1 MDMGTSPQALKD
13 GRPALHLH
21 NLPQTC
27 EVALSARSYDEVD
40 AIRLRDD
47 LVAAKDKELWM
58 VEAQRAKL
66 CEQLDQ
72 VETEVERMQ
81 QDLLAKEVFLSQKKA
96 EVDRLKHEQKQLQA
110 KVAKAKGQEQAMQV
124 VSKQNASLLQLLQAQ
139 EQETLQQCKARK
151 ALQAELD
158 ELKLKYRHHVETA
171 ARVEAEMLK
180 EKAEAAAEK
189 RQLALLHE
197 KAVREH
203 AATKKALEETVAE
216 QALSVETIQDELRQ
230 RRAKQ

>member
-1 MDMGTSPQALKD
+1 MSTTT
-13 GRPALHLH
+13 PALE
-21 NLPQTC
+21 LPNQQVQTA
-27 EVALSARSYDEVD
+27 EVALSARSYVEID

-66 CEQLDQ
+66 CDQLDQ
-72 VETEVERMQ
+72 VEAEIERMQ
-81 QDLLAKEVFLSQKKA
+81 QDLIAKEVVIGQKKV
-96 EVDRLKHEQKQLQA
+96 EVEQLKHEQKQLQA

-124 VSKQNASLLQLLQAQ
+124 VSKQNASLLQLLQSQ
-139 EQETLQQCKARK
+139 ELETQKQSDARK
-151 ALQAELD
+151 ALQVELD
-158 ELKLKYRHHVETA
+158 EMKLKHRHHVETA

-189 RQLALLHE
+189 RQLAILHE

-203 AATKKALEETVAE
+203 AATKKALEETVAK